1 MLELLLLCT
10 ILLNIVIL
18 SQSFQNSYSWSAG
31 WTTIKPFILDG
42 QPHLFGYE
50 NEDGTVDID
59 KINSG
64 GEGTTEVWPG
74 TGSSNIV
81 TRNAQMLF
89 P

>member
-1 MLELLLLCT
+1 MYNTSKYCYTITKFSKFLFLECR
-10 ILLNIVIL
+10 
-18 SQSFQNSYSWSAG
+18 
-31 WTTIKPFILDG
+31 LDDY
-42 QPHLFGYE
+42 QTLYARRPTASIWYK